1 MAIRVALRVR
11 SGDKKSDA
19 KGVPE
24 AAGPRRKSP
33 NRNQTAAKSIRKPS
47 GTFRGDMGPP
57 PDAPGTLARGSGMVL
72 GRFEALPGR
81 ARDTPRTTQKAAGA
95 LG

>member
-11 SGDKKSDA
+11 SGDKKSNA

-24 AAGPRRKSP
+24 AAGLRRKSP

-47 GTFRGDMGPP
+47 GMFQGDMGPP
-57 PDAPGTLARGSGMVL
+57 PADPGTLARSSGM
-72 GRFEALPGR
+72 AL
-81 ARDTPRTTQKAAGA
+81 
-95 LG
+95 